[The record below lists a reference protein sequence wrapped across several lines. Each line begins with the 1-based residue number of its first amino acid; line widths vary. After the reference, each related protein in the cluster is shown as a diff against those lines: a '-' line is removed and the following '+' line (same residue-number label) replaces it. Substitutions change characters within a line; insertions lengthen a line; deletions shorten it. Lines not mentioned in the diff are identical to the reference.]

1 MMKTEQSSNYK
12 LKPPL
17 DQSTK
22 LSNESLIDSERQ
34 RWNCYLDYS
43 NTHSDR
49 IRMSLTEYVHNLVHD
64 QNRSICH
71 LTITYKPYQDRI
83 YTQKD
88 VDQFFT
94 NFYLK
99 YLLPSLFGTKN
110 FHRPSKRSIQPIT
123 LVFADKHL
131 QSFHADQLHHHA
143 ILCVH
148 PDTLNFFQNL
158 PNENPIPN
166 NLMHTKKICTSH
178 IRECEPMTLL
188 YATKML
194 NRYPDYLSFPDR
206 FPDELH

>member
-12 LKPPL
+12 LKTPL
-17 DQSTK
+17 EQSTK

-34 RWNCYLDYS
+34 RWYSYLDHS
-43 NTHSDR
+43 STHSDR

-64 QNRSICH
+64 QNRSIFH
-71 LTITYKPYQDRI
+71 LTITYKPYLERI
-83 YTQKD
+83 YNQKD
-88 VDQFFT
+88 IDQFFT

-99 YLLPSLFGTKN
+99 YLLPSLFVTKN
-110 FHRPSKRSIQPIT
+110 FHRPSKRSIQPIA

-148 PDTLNFFQNL
+148 PDTVDFFKKL
-158 PNENPIPN
+158 SNENPIPN

-188 YATKML
+188 YASKML
-194 NRYPDYLSFPDR
+194 NRFPDYLSFPDR
-206 FPDELH
+206 LPHELH